1 MAGMAARLMTQLPW
15 KFTER
20 PPGAVQTDP
29 FEEEFFI
36 GPSDNE
42 LDDGHVASLVR
53 ESVQNALDARVGSGP
68 VRVRFALHEESVA
81 AAGAIDYL
89 AGLEPHL
96 AVLSPPVPWPIAGGD
111 SQIRWLVYE
120 DFNTRGLVGDP
131 AIYADDQLQPGSRE
145 DFYWFW
151 RNIGRS
157 AKSGEN
163 LGRWGLGKTVFPSSS
178 DINCIIGLT
187 RRADDNRVLL
197 MGQAVLRNHTLHGR
211 RFQPHGLL
219 SDPDAPG
226 DLPMPLEGDLGAK
239 SVTQTFRL
247 GRRGETG
254 LSIVVPFV
262 RAAIT
267 AEAIARSVC
276 THFFIR
282 ILRGELV
289 AETVDEQ
296 GRSYVILADTIADV
310 VKQVRWE
317 MPNSQRRV
325 SPPPLEMARLAL
337 DRLAAG
343 SVDATLPLVGTAGAA
358 AWTRELVPRAVAEPL
373 AKSLALDGGVAIVK
387 VPLALDRVDG
397 DRVETHFNVVLRRR
411 SDGKGEGWYARD
423 GMTITNVN
431 RSRPGGGDYEG
442 LLLAN
447 DQVISSFLGDAEGP
461 AHVEWSKEEKRLGRT
476 WKTYAKRLWFVSS
489 AIVRLAELLRENQ
502 PKAAPLALSKV
513 FSVRM
518 PSAAVGTT
526 TPIVRKPE
534 GISSKKEWYSIG
546 PKGHGFTIRS
556 VPNAPRPP
564 AAQLRVTFAYDA
576 SSKNPFRL
584 WSPLDFEL
592 KIGKDSTLAV
602 RGKGVK
608 PKLLGGNE
616 VLLADLDES
625 FWFTVEGFDS
635 ARDVVI
641 RAVLDGVADEPA
653 ASEA

>member
-1 MAGMAARLMTQLPW
+1 MAAKATTHHFWM
-15 KFTER
+15 FTER
-20 PPGAVQTDP
+20 SAGAVQTDP

-36 GPSDNE
+36 GPSDNDLE
-42 LDDGHVASLVR
+42 DGHVASLVR
-53 ESVQNALDARVGSGP
+53 ESVQNAIDARVGSGP
-68 VRVRFALHEESVA
+68 VRVRFALHVASVA
-81 AAGAIDYL
+81 ATGAVDYL
-89 AGLEPHL
+89 AELQPHL
-96 AVLSPPVPWPIAGGD
+96 AALTPPVPWPIAEAD
-111 SQIRWLVYE
+111 SPIRWLVYE

-131 AIYADDQLQPGSRE
+131 AIYADDQIEPGSRE

-187 RRADDNRVLL
+187 RRAEDNRLLL
-197 MGQAVLRNHTLHGR
+197 MGQAVLRNHSLNGR

-219 SDPDAPG
+219 CDPDAPG
-226 DLPMPLEGDLGAK
+226 LLPMPLEGDIAARKL
-239 SVTQTFRL
+239 TQTFRL
-247 GRRGETG
+247 GRRSETG

-262 RAAIT
+262 RAGIT

-296 GRSYVILADTIADV
+296 GRTLVISADTIGAV
-310 VKQVRWE
+310 VNEVRWE
-317 MPNSQRRV
+317 LPNSQRRV
-325 SPPPLEMARLAL
+325 SPPPLDLARDAI
-337 DRLAAG
+337 DRLAVGA
-343 SVDATLPLVGTAGAA
+343 VDATLPLVATAGAA
-358 AWTRELVPRAVAEPL
+358 AWTRETVPRSLAEPL
-373 AKSLALDGGVAIVK
+373 AKALAMEGGLAIVK
-387 VPLALDRVDG
+387 VPLALERLDG
-397 DRVETHFNVVLRRR
+397 DRVETYFHVVLRRHPDR
-411 SDGKGEGWYARD
+411 KGEGWYSRD

-489 AIVRLAELLRENQ
+489 AIVKLAELLRENQ
-502 PKAAPLALSKV
+502 PKAAPLALAKV

-518 PSAAVGTT
+518 PSASVGTT

-564 AAQLRVTFAYDA
+564 EAQLRVTFAYDA
-576 SSKNPFRL
+576 SNKNPFRL

-592 KIGKDSTLAV
+592 KMGKDSTLTV
-602 RGKGVK
+602 RGKGLK

-616 VLLADLDES
+616 VLLADLEETFS
-625 FWFTVEGFDS
+625 FTVEGFDP

-641 RAVLDGVADEPA
+641 RAVLDGVADEA
-653 ASEA
+653 AAAEA

>member
-1 MAGMAARLMTQLPW
+1 MAAKATTHHFWM
-15 KFTER
+15 FTER
-20 PPGAVQTDP
+20 SAGAVQTDP

-36 GPSDNE
+36 GPSDNDLE
-42 LDDGHVASLVR
+42 DGHVASLVR
-53 ESVQNALDARVGSGP
+53 ESVQNAIDARVGSGP
-68 VRVRFALHEESVA
+68 VRVRFALHVASVA
-81 AAGAIDYL
+81 ATGAVAYL
-89 AGLEPHL
+89 AELQPHL
-96 AVLSPPVPWPIAGGD
+96 AALTPPVPWPIAEAD
-111 SQIRWLVYE
+111 SPIRWLVYE

-131 AIYADDQLQPGSRE
+131 AIYADDQIEPGSRE

-187 RRADDNRVLL
+187 RRAEDNRLLL
-197 MGQAVLRNHTLHGR
+197 MGQAVLRNHSLNGR

-219 SDPDAPG
+219 CDPDAPG
-226 DLPMPLEGDLGAK
+226 LLPMPLEGDIAARKL
-239 SVTQTFRL
+239 TQTFRL

-262 RAAIT
+262 RAGIT

-296 GRSYVILADTIADV
+296 GRTLVISADTIGAV
-310 VKQVRWE
+310 VNEVRWE
-317 MPNSQRRV
+317 LPNSQRRV
-325 SPPPLEMARLAL
+325 SPPPLDLARDAI
-337 DRLAAG
+337 DRLAVGA
-343 SVDATLPLVGTAGAA
+343 VDATLPLVATAGAA
-358 AWTRELVPRAVAEPL
+358 AWTRETVPRSLAEPL
-373 AKSLALDGGVAIVK
+373 AKALAMEGGLAIVK
-387 VPLALDRVDG
+387 VPLALERLDG
-397 DRVETHFNVVLRRR
+397 DRVETYFHVVLRRHPDR
-411 SDGKGEGWYARD
+411 KGEGWYSRD

-489 AIVRLAELLRENQ
+489 AIVKLAELLRENQ
-502 PKAAPLALSKV
+502 PKAAPLALAKV

-518 PSAAVGTT
+518 PSASVGTT

-564 AAQLRVTFAYDA
+564 EAQLRVTFAYDA
-576 SSKNPFRL
+576 SNKNPFRL

-592 KIGKDSTLAV
+592 KMGKDSTLAV
-602 RGKGVK
+602 RGKGLK

-616 VLLADLDES
+616 VLLADLEETFS
-625 FWFTVEGFDS
+625 FTVEGFDP

-641 RAVLDGVADEPA
+641 RAVLDGAADEPA
-653 ASEA
+653 AAEA

>member
-1 MAGMAARLMTQLPW
+1 MAAKATTHHFWM
-15 KFTER
+15 FTER
-20 PPGAVQTDP
+20 SAGAVQTDP

-36 GPSDNE
+36 GPSDNDLE
-42 LDDGHVASLVR
+42 DGHVASLVR
-53 ESVQNALDARVGSGP
+53 ESVQNAIDARVGSGP
-68 VRVRFALHEESVA
+68 VRVRFALHVASVA
-81 AAGAIDYL
+81 ATGAVDYL
-89 AGLEPHL
+89 AELQPHL
-96 AVLSPPVPWPIAGGD
+96 AALTPPVPWPIAEAD
-111 SQIRWLVYE
+111 SPIRWLVYE

-131 AIYADDQLQPGSRE
+131 AIYADDQIEPGSRE

-187 RRADDNRVLL
+187 RRAEDNRLLL
-197 MGQAVLRNHTLHGR
+197 MGQAVLRNHSLNGR

-219 SDPDAPG
+219 CDPDAPG
-226 DLPMPLEGDLGAK
+226 LLPMPLEGDIAARKL
-239 SVTQTFRL
+239 TQTFRL

-262 RAAIT
+262 RAGIT

-296 GRSYVILADTIADV
+296 GRTLVISADTIGAV
-310 VKQVRWE
+310 VNEVRWE
-317 MPNSQRRV
+317 LPNSQRRV
-325 SPPPLEMARLAL
+325 SPPPLDLARDAI
-337 DRLAAG
+337 DRLAVGA
-343 SVDATLPLVGTAGAA
+343 VDATLPLVATAGAA
-358 AWTRELVPRAVAEPL
+358 AWTRETVPRSLAEPL
-373 AKSLALDGGVAIVK
+373 AKALAMEGGLAIVK
-387 VPLALDRVDG
+387 VPLALERLDG
-397 DRVETHFNVVLRRR
+397 DRVETYFHVVLRRHPDR
-411 SDGKGEGWYARD
+411 KGEGWYSRD

-431 RSRPGGGDYEG
+431 RSRPAGGDYEG

-564 AAQLRVTFAYDA
+564 EAQLRVTFAYDA

-592 KIGKDSTLAV
+592 KMGKDSTLSV

-616 VLLADLDES
+616 VLLADLDET
-625 FWFTVEGFDS
+625 FWFTVEGFDP

-641 RAVLDGVADEPA
+641 RAVLDGVADEA
-653 ASEA
+653 AAAEA